1 MRLTKKYVAEQLENR
16 GYELTGSTGS
26 YRVNGEVFSTL
37 SEVMNWFAAATET
50 VAVPELTVAETQQLA
65 AASGF
70 MVQPIGSRYEIWYQG
85 QLVAVA
91 KALFQIPSLL
101 IDLVKAIKKIEMEH
115 ATEVVAI
122 VAVSAAEVAV
132 EVEVEVVVDE
142 TFDEVEEDVEDETDE
157 TFVTIDVKA
166 EVIAEVIIDN
176 SIKARGKKV
185 SKVARGVYCLVRRHN
200 IPNGDVQYS
209 YSYYLTESTGSQ
221 QIGRPAGLSP
231 EYYLLDGAKHYSR
244 AGLKRLGIPDE
255 AIPLLPARR
264 VPNPIDA
271 RFEPMYIYS
280 EVAIDRMFEF

>member
-1 MRLTKKYVAEQLENR
+1 MRLTKKYVAGQLENR

-70 MVQPIGSRYEIWYQG
+70 MIVESAKARYQVWYG
-85 QLVAVA
+85 NQLVAVA
-91 KALFQIPSLL
+91 KLVQIPNLL
-101 IDLVKAIKKIEMEH
+101 LELIQAIKKVSQGDTTG
-115 ATEVVAI
+115 AEVVAMVP
-122 VAVSAAEVAV
+122 VAAV

-142 TFDEVEEDVEDETDE
+142 PFDEVEVMVDEPIDHE
-157 TFVTIDVKA
+157 GFVTIDIKA
-166 EVIAEVIIDN
+166 EVVVDEEEKV
-176 SIKARGKKV
+176 RGKRM
-185 SKVARGVYCLVRRHN
+185 SKVAHGVYCSITRYDL
-200 IPNGDVQYS
+200 PSGDVQYEFL
-209 YSYYLTESTGSQ
+209 YYTTGTGSQ
-221 QIGRPAGLSP
+221 IRRPEGKSP
-231 EYYLLDGAKHYSR
+231 EYYLLDGNKYYSR
-244 AGLKRLGIPDE
+244 AGLKRLGVPDK